1 MRDSEGRLL
10 GAVTTL
16 EDVTSLQDPDRF
28 KTQFIAVASRKLRD
42 PLLQLRRGLYALAQG
57 FSGEMTPLQTELV
70 AQTSKEAETLD
81 DLMADLIGV
90 AELDTGKRELKLE
103 RIRPLQVLNE
113 ARDRYCDEA
122 ARKHIRVEVSA
133 YADLAVVEADRRAMR
148 SILDNLL
155 SNALRYTPEGGEI
168 LLAAEEI
175 KSFVQFSVRDTG
187 RGIEAERLSSIFDR
201 FNTFSEQG
209 TGLGLALVR
218 RLVESLGGQIAVESR
233 LGHGATF
240 SSRFQL
246 PWSGKY
252 IIPSR
257 WAERWPRS
265 FLRVSSEP
273 AKLRIYLG
281 AAPGVGK
288 TYTMLNDAYL
298 MRVQGG
304 VDVVIGL
311 VDAHGRKETEDQIK
325 DLEVIP
331 QKVIPYRGVNLK
343 EMDVDAIIARHPQ
356 TVVVD
361 ELAHTNVPGSKNRKR
376 YEDVLELL
384 DAGINVMTAVN
395 IQHLETLN
403 DAVNRSA
410 NTTIRE
416 TVPDSFVKRAD
427 EVVNTDLTV
436 EELRNRLRAGKIYA
450 PEKVEQSLAN
460 FFRKGNLNML
470 RELALRTTAEQVSNR
485 AAEYRRTQGLEQ
497 APIPEKVMV
506 CLSTRPGTERL
517 LRIGARIAGRLA
529 TNWYAVYVSQPDDK
543 GHSDP
548 EAHQRLEEYMRMA
561 RDLGAKVVQLTDRKV
576 ADALIRFAQQE
587 NISHVVFGQS
597 ARSRFDILFRGSV
610 LNRFLSEV
618 RDVTVQVVPMQ
629 KPLRKA

>member
-1 MRDSEGRLL
+1 MAE
-10 GAVTTL
+10 
-16 EDVTSLQDPDRF
+16 
-28 KTQFIAVASRKLRD
+28 
-42 PLLQLRRGLYALAQG
+42 LQLEKAQ
-57 FSGEMTPLQTELV
+57 
-70 AQTSKEAETLD
+70 
-81 DLMADLIGV
+81 
-90 AELDTGKRELKLE
+90 
-103 RIRPLQVLNE
+103 
-113 ARDRYCDEA
+113 
-122 ARKHIRVEVSA
+122 
-133 YADLAVVEADRRAMR
+133 
-148 SILDNLL
+148 
-155 SNALRYTPEGGEI
+155 
-168 LLAAEEI
+168 
-175 KSFVQFSVRDTG
+175 
-187 RGIEAERLSSIFDR
+187 
-201 FNTFSEQG
+201 
-209 TGLGLALVR
+209 
-218 RLVESLGGQIAVESR
+218 
-233 LGHGATF
+233 
-240 SSRFQL
+240 
-246 PWSGKY
+246 
-252 IIPSR
+252 
-257 WAERWPRS
+257 
-265 FLRVSSEP
+265 EP
-273 AKLRIYLG
+273 AKLRIYIG

-288 TYTMLNDAYL
+288 TYDMLNDAYN
-298 MRVQGG
+298 MRHQQN

-311 VDAHGRKETEDQIK
+311 VETHGRKDTEARIR

-343 EMDVDAIIARHPQ
+343 EMDVDAIIARHPN

-416 TVPDSFVKRAD
+416 TVPDSFFKRAD
-427 EVVNTDLTV
+427 EVVNVDVTV
-436 EELRNRLRAGKIYA
+436 DQLRDRLRQGKIYA

-470 RELALRTTAEQVSNR
+470 RELSLRTTAEQVSSR
-485 AAEYRRTQGLEQ
+485 ASEYRRTQGLEQ

-529 TNWYAVYVSQPDDK
+529 TNWYAVYVTRPDDK
-543 GHSDP
+543 GHGDP
-548 EAHQRLEEYMRMA
+548 EAFHRLEEYQRMA
-561 RDLGAKVVQLTDRKV
+561 RDLGAQVVSLTDRNV
-576 ADALIRFAQQE
+576 SDALIRFAQQE

-597 ARSRFDILFRGSV
+597 ARSRWDILWRGSV

-629 KPLRKA
+629 KVARKA